1 MVEKLKA
8 AGNTRPKEVMCDASM
23 LHALLLVKSCNIG
36 CIIYPLASRAKSSAC
51 LLPTATG
58 GQFSPCFIRIFWLL
72 AFGKNGCVQLG
83 DVFFLNS
90 TPLSAFSVCW
100 PPSKRGRSPPILLQ
114 YLTFCAPQVFRQ
126 WSGRAAYLRPYSWIV
141 RGPTTTKGKRTSQG
155 IRCL

>member
-8 AGNTRPKEVMCDASM
+8 AGNTRQKKITCDASM
-23 LHALLLVKSCNIG
+23 LHALHLVKSCNNG

-72 AFGKNGCVQLG
+72 AFGKNGCVQLC

-90 TPLSAFSVCW
+90 TPGAPHRQNLCS
-100 PPSKRGRSPPILLQ
+100 ILLP
-114 YLTFCAPQVFRQ
+114 YRHFLCAGLQAKGAGHLPSPCTDRRSSTRQ
-126 WSGRAAYLRPYSWIV
+126 PMDQLPSYFNI
-141 RGPTTTKGKRTSQG
+141 
-155 IRCL
+155 